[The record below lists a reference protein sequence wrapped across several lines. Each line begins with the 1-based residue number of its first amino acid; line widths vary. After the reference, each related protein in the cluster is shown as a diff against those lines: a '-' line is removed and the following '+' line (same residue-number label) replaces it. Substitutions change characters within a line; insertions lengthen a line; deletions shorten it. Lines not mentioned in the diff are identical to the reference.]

1 MSKLYSVSI
10 FNSIII
16 IIIVYVSN
24 VPYYYSSHIGLNNIE
39 DNILIFTKCTNTYV
53 FIMHR
58 YLRKF
63 LQFQNKV
70 YIIYTIHS
78 IPMSLIPCDKSLPPP
93 DKFVWKRCRN
103 FFNKYFHI
111 GFQNLQS
118 IPLFDMKKKEIGRDQ
133 I

>member
-70 YIIYTIHS
+70 HIIYTIHS
-78 IPMSLIPCDKSLPPP
+78 IPMSLIPCDKSLPLT
-93 DKFVWKRCRN
+93 
-103 FFNKYFHI
+103 
-111 GFQNLQS
+111 NLFENGVVIFLTNIFILVFRICNQFPCS
-118 IPLFDMKKKEIGRDQ
+118 I
-133 I
+133 